1 MPYTEQDSSKFT
13 VRKSQGATVRLILSA
28 IILFAPICASSNNRI
43 LIYPIA
49 ESSENKLDWVNEIRN
64 RVSPLTNVMDGR
76 WPLALWR
83 TIPLN
88 QISREVAEMLLTRGL
103 VPALPLDRSSI
114 HAAQTLRS
122 TGAPIILTSGS
133 GAGSIWPYNL
143 EQDRTKWEYR
153 FPDQYPRQDSLPVP
167 TLFSG
172 WSIAATEIKKI
183 LQSFREAGVVVNA
196 AWLDYEGLPFQSN
209 YIDAT
214 RSLNGPEFLPAES
227 MRSPKAFTRY
237 TRQLWVSLV
246 STYIAAPIR
255 EVYPRISVT
264 NWLAVL
270 SLPGFPV
277 ISWYEY
283 PLPMVGPNLF
293 TSTNPVAYGVD
304 TAFNARAKLNGM
316 STQRDVDRIYTE
328 ILLRQ
333 VSADSYARHRI
344 APELEQTVW
353 IARWVRDNQIKLT
366 PMMSRSAYREALRH
380 LWLRGVDAM
389 EIFSPVRKGYEDL
402 AIQEVEDASTIFN
415 EMLAYEEFLSSGT
428 VLNYRYRI
436 RNQKPVLWSGMK
448 LENQAIIRVVSLNGR
463 TETVT
468 IDPWSDGNTTLRAPD
483 IGATYFLFRD
493 PGQKIRIQ
501 KIQ

>member
-1 MPYTEQDSSKFT
+1 M
-13 VRKSQGATVRLILSA
+13 
-28 IILFAPICASSNNRI
+28 

-49 ESSENKLDWVNEIRN
+49 QSTDGKLDWINEIRN
-64 RVSPLTNVMDGR
+64 RIPPLTNDIDGR
-76 WPLALWR
+76 WPLLLWR
-83 TIPLN
+83 IIPIA
-88 QISREVAEMLLTRGL
+88 QINKDVTEMLLIRGL

-114 HAAQTLRS
+114 NAAQVLQTA
-122 TGAPIILTSGS
+122 GAPVVLTAGS
-133 GAGSIWPYNL
+133 GAGSIWPYDL
-143 EQDRTKWEYR
+143 EQNKTKWAYR
-153 FPDQYPRQDSLPVP
+153 FHDQNPRQNEIPIP
-167 TLFSG
+167 TRFSG
-172 WSIAATEIKKI
+172 WSIAATTIKTT
-183 LQSFREAGVVVNA
+183 LQSFREAGVIVDA
-196 AWLDYEGLPFQSN
+196 AWLDYEGLPFQSK
-209 YIDAT
+209 YSDAT
-214 RSLNGPEFLPAES
+214 RSLNGQNFLPAES
-227 MRSPKAFTRY
+227 MTSPKAFTRY
-237 TRQLWVSLV
+237 TRQLWITLV

-255 EVYPRISVT
+255 EIYPRISVT

-293 TSTNPVAYGVD
+293 TSTNPVAYGID
-304 TAFNARAKLNGM
+304 TAFNARAILNGM

-333 VSADSYARHRI
+333 VSADSYARNRI
-344 APELEQTVW
+344 APELEQTAW
-353 IARWVRDNQIKLT
+353 IARWVRDNQSKLT
-366 PMMSRSAYREALRH
+366 PMMSRSAYRESLRH

-436 RNQKPVLWSGMK
+436 SNQKPVLWSGMK
-448 LENQAIIRVVSLNGR
+448 LENQAIIRVVSLNGI
-463 TETVT
+463 TEAVTV
-468 IDPWSDGNTTLRAPD
+468 DPWSDGNTTLQAPD

>member
-1 MPYTEQDSSKFT
+1 MAKVTSLLVLSS
-13 VRKSQGATVRLILSA
+13 
-28 IILFAPICASSNNRI
+28 IILFTPICSSSNDRI
-43 LIYPIA
+43 LIYPNA
-49 ESSENKLDWVNEIRN
+49 ESSENKLDWLNEIRN

-76 WPLALWR
+76 WPLVLWR

-114 HAAQTLRS
+114 NAAQILRS

-143 EQDRTKWEYR
+143 EQDQTKWAYQ

-183 LQSFREAGVVVNA
+183 LQSFREAGVNVNA
-196 AWLDYEGLPFQSN
+196 AWLDYEGLLFQSN

-214 RSLNGPEFLPAES
+214 RSLNGPEFLPRGS
-227 MRSPKAFTRY
+227 MTSPDSFIRY
-237 TRQLWVSLV
+237 TQQLWVSLV

-277 ISWYEY
+277 ISWYGY
-283 PLPMVGPNLF
+283 PLPTVGPNLF
-293 TSTNPVAYGVD
+293 TSTNPVAYGID

-333 VSADSYARHRI
+333 VSADSYARNRI

-353 IARWVRDNQIKLT
+353 IARWARDNQSKLT

-436 RNQKPVLWSGMK
+436 SNRKPVLWSGMK
-448 LENQAIIRVVSLNGR
+448 LENQALIRATSLSGKL
-463 TETVT
+463 ESVTV
-468 IDPWSDGNTTLRAPD
+468 DPWSDSKITLQAP
-483 IGATYFLFRD
+483 ISGVTYFLFRG
-493 PGQKIRIQ
+493 PMQQTRIQ
-501 KIQ
+501 RLQ